1 MNFNSIVSIKG
12 SDYKIH
18 FWYTSKD
25 DTISVM
31 NNSDLNEKPG
41 LL

>member
-1 MNFNSIVSIKG
+1 MNFNSIVCIKG

-18 FWYTSKD
+18 FWYASKD
-25 DTISVM
+25 NTISVM